1 MGSEI
6 RKIDFSGLEMKKA
19 GTKEWVE
26 VRGEVMEAL
35 ETQGFFEAVYDS
47 VSMETLEEL
56 FGPVLKELFALPP
69 DIKMRNHSDK
79 PLQGYIPRSSAKGF
93 NYESLKVHDASSDS
107 SLSSFSALMWPPN
120 GNPTF
125 CEVVGRYVGNMRELE
140 MMVRRM
146 VVEALGVEKEWESL
160 EKSVVY
166 GLRMTEYDAPVNQE
180 TMVTMPAHRD
190 IIVMTIIR
198 QQEGRGL
205 EIQTKD
211 DRWLFASPNSFNV
224 VIGESFQ
231 AWSNGRVK
239 ATPHRVKMLNNE
251 KRYSIQL
258 RSQFKDGC
266 MIQAPEELVDQDHP
280 QLYKPYNFADYLK
293 FLFSNGG
300 WAENTD
306 TLKAYCGFE
315 GKKK

>member
-1 MGSEI
+1 
-6 RKIDFSGLEMKKA
+6 
-19 GTKEWVE
+19 
-26 VRGEVMEAL
+26 MEAL

-56 FGPVLKELFALPP
+56 FGPVLNELFALPP

-79 PLQGYIPRSSAKGF
+79 PLQGYIPAALQRVSTMR
-93 NYESLKVHDASSDS
+93 ASS
-107 SLSSFSALMWPPN
+107 
-120 GNPTF
+120 
-125 CEVVGRYVGNMRELE
+125 EVVGRYVGNMRELE

-190 IIVMTIIR
+190 MIVMTIIR

-211 DRWLFASPNSFNV
+211 DRWLLASPNSFNV

-231 AWSNGRVK
+231 VPS
-239 ATPHRVKMLNNE
+239 
-251 KRYSIQL
+251 S
-258 RSQFKDGC
+258 
-266 MIQAPEELVDQDHP
+266 
-280 QLYKPYNFADYLK
+280 
-293 FLFSNGG
+293 
-300 WAENTD
+300 
-306 TLKAYCGFE
+306 
-315 GKKK
+315 